1 MAGIAR
7 LSLVV
12 GLGLILAGCSKS
24 DPAASTA
31 GTTTDGG
38 NVSQG
43 TAPDANQNQ
52 IAQVAS
58 DFLDAILKGDTQRGA
73 AHLTPEAKQKIFA
86 DGMTFDPPGVQNPTF
101 QIAGVGLAQDRPDH
115 AFVQYEFSY
124 VDQGKVVKEDMACA
138 LRLVNSTWCV
148 YGLVHGTGP
157 GKPWNLRDFETGKD
171 LPVLPGNPDGCQS
184 QDVSTASRPSP
195 PRAPDAPGSAN
206 PTEVR

>member
-1 MAGIAR
+1 MAGSAR

-31 GTTTDGG
+31 GTAADGT
-38 NVSQG
+38 NAAQRSQG
-43 TAPDANQNQ
+43 DATQNQ

-73 AHLTPEAKQKIFA
+73 ARLTPEAKQKIFA
-86 DGMTFDPPGVQNPTF
+86 DGMTFDPPGEQNPSF
-101 QIAGVGLAQDRPDH
+101 QIAGVGLAQDQPDH
-115 AFVQYEFSY
+115 AFVQYQFSFT
-124 VDQGKVVKEDMACA
+124 DQGRVVKEDMACA
-138 LRLVNSTWCV
+138 LRLVNNTWCV

-157 GKPWNLRDFETGKD
+157 GKPWNLRNFETGTD
-171 LPVLPGNPDGCQS
+171 TPVLPSVSNSAQ

-195 PRAPDAPGSAN
+195 PRAVPQGPANGN
-206 PTEVR
+206 PTELR